1 MFKFVDP
8 DHPFFAKAWV
18 RWATVLVPAV
28 MAGLDGYL
36 GNWGWAAGFAAIAA
50 YALWMLIIIGPK
62 GGGNPQP

>member
-28 MAGLDGYL
+28 WGAFEGYF
-36 GNWGWAAGFAAIAA
+36 GNWGWATAFGVIAA
-50 YALWMLIIIGPK
+50 YAFWMLIVIGPRRQ
-62 GGGNPQP
+62 G